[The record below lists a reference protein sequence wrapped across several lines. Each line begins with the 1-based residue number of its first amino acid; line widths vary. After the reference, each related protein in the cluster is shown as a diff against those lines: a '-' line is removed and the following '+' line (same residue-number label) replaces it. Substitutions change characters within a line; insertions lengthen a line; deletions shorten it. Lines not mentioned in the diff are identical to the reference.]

1 MYENEKKKMK
11 KNDIGS
17 IVQVNNL
24 HLFSI
29 IKILSLSLSR
39 SVSLSFAVVEIFF
52 LSCLFVKW
60 PSDFLPALRQTR
72 VQQLF
77 DLAGDEDDWVL
88 IAAMGITVYTD
99 LFDVHELHGYSM
111 HLLGHLR

>member
-1 MYENEKKKMK
+1 MYENEKKMK
-11 KNDIGS
+11 KDIGS

-52 LSCLFVKW
+52 FLVCLLS
-60 PSDFLPALRQTR
+60 
-72 VQQLF
+72 
-77 DLAGDEDDWVL
+77 
-88 IAAMGITVYTD
+88 
-99 LFDVHELHGYSM
+99 
-111 HLLGHLR
+111 GHLIFYLPYVRHEFNNFSIWQVMRMIGC